1 VLTLENISFLRDEKL
16 LFTNLGFSL
25 DTGSALII
33 TGCNGSGKTT
43 LLKIIAGILKQNS
56 GQILW
61 QQQDISLFPSL
72 FYGDLQY
79 ISDKNFFIEELTV
92 IENLNFYSS
101 LSGNIEALQAAI
113 SFFNIDD
120 IIDCKI
126 KNLSSGMLQKIK
138 LVKLLANPATIWLL
152 DELSSNLDI
161 DNNKSFK
168 FYPRFLLSRTS
179 RFALGK
185 VDLFNNRFSI
195 RCRLQSSRS
204 FLESWSISPSLL
216 GISLVI

>member
-1 VLTLENISFLRDEKL
+1 MLTLENISFLRDEKP
-16 LFTNLGFSL
+16 LFANLGFSL
-25 DTGSALII
+25 DTSSALVI

-43 LLKIIAGILKQNS
+43 LLKIIAGILRQNS
-56 GQILW
+56 GKILW

-79 ISDKNFFIEELTV
+79 ISDKNFFIDELTV

-101 LSGNIEALQAAI
+101 LSGNIDALQAAI

-161 DNNKSFK
+161 DNKKLLKDIIKIRVKEQGVVIIATHDEYFFDIGHRLDIMNFK
-168 FYPRFLLSRTS
+168 
-179 RFALGK
+179 
-185 VDLFNNRFSI
+185 N
-195 RCRLQSSRS
+195 
-204 FLESWSISPSLL
+204 
-216 GISLVI
+216 

>member
-1 VLTLENISFLRDEKL
+1 MLTLENISFLRDEKL

-79 ISDKNFFIEELTV
+79 ISDKNFFIDELTV

-101 LSGNIEALQAAI
+101 LSGNIDALQAAI

-161 DNNKSFK
+161 DNKKLLKDIIKIRVKEQGIVIIATHDEYFFDIGHRLDIMNFK
-168 FYPRFLLSRTS
+168 
-179 RFALGK
+179 
-185 VDLFNNRFSI
+185 N
-195 RCRLQSSRS
+195 
-204 FLESWSISPSLL
+204 
-216 GISLVI
+216 

>member
-25 DTGSALII
+25 DIGSALII

-79 ISDKNFFIEELTV
+79 ISDKNFFIDELTV

-161 DNNKSFK
+161 DNKKLLKDIIKIRVKEQGVVIIATHDEYFFDIGHRLDIMNFK
-168 FYPRFLLSRTS
+168 
-179 RFALGK
+179 
-185 VDLFNNRFSI
+185 N
-195 RCRLQSSRS
+195 
-204 FLESWSISPSLL
+204 
-216 GISLVI
+216 